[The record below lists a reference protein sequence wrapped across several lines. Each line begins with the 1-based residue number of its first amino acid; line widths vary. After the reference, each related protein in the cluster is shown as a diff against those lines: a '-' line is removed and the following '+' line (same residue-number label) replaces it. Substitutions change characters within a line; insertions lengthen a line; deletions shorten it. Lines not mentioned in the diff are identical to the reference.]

1 MRKIGI
7 VCAVEKE
14 LLPFLPHLEN
24 RSETERA
31 RLTVH
36 EGSLFG
42 MPVAAVY
49 SGVGKV
55 NAAIATQI
63 LIDVFDANTIINSG
77 TAGGMA
83 RWIGLFDTVIST
95 HVAYHD
101 LEDGI
106 LTEYHPWMTSPYF
119 EADNNLLEI
128 AASVCRN
135 RPHVHY
141 GRMVTGE
148 QFIEN
153 EKRADINR
161 KYAPLSV
168 DMESGSIAH
177 VCYANRLPYLSVR
190 TITDTESQAG
200 VEVFE
205 RHCEQAA
212 VISKDIVLDV
222 LREVGPIAGGRE
234 ARR

>member
-1 MRKIGI
+1 MHKIGI

-14 LLPFLPHLEN
+14 LLPFLSHLEN
-24 RSETERA
+24 RSETEKA
-31 RLTVH
+31 RLTIH

-42 MPVAAVY
+42 MPAAALY

-63 LIDVFDANTIINSG
+63 LIDIFGVNTVVNAG

-83 RWIGLFDTVIST
+83 NEIGLFDTVIST
-95 HVAYHD
+95 EVTYHD
-101 LEDGI
+101 LEGSI
-106 LTEYHPWMTSPYF
+106 LTEYHPWMASPFF
-119 EADNNLLEI
+119 EADGTLLDI
-128 AASVCRN
+128 AAAVCRN
-135 RPHVHY
+135 RPRVHF

-153 EKRADINR
+153 GMHADINR

-168 DMESGSIAH
+168 DMETGSIAH
-177 VCYANRLPYLSVR
+177 VCYANCLPFLSVR
-190 TITDTESQAG
+190 TITDTEAQAG

-212 VISKDIVLDV
+212 GISKDIVLEV
-222 LREVGPIAGGRE
+222 LRVLSTSP
-234 ARR
+234 